1 MHFKNT
7 IKKGLETRYRY
18 CNRAGIWYSILS
30 AVGKIAIVC
39 NAGIIAF
46 SSDFLPMML
55 YAYEV

>member
-1 MHFKNT
+1 MEDLSTPSFNHVNV
-7 IKKGLETRYRY
+7 L
-18 CNRAGIWYSILS
+18 GIWYDILS

-55 YAYEV
+55 YAYDVSY